1 MWAALSAR
9 LYVGP
14 PELTE
19 DALQVASPII
29 RIKRDF
35 YHKRAS
41 VVCQEVD
48 I

>member
-19 DALQVASPII
+19 DVLQVASPII
-29 RIKRDF
+29 TIKRA
-35 YHKRAS
+35 YIAS
-41 VVCQEVD
+41 VVCQEFE